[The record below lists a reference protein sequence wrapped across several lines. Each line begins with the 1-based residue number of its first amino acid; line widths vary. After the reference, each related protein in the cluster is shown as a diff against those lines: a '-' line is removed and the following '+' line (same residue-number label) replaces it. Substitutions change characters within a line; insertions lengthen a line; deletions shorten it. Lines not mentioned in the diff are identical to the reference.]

1 MANNLDLE
9 LDAVLNHS
17 TDNIVITDGRG
28 HVLRASPSC
37 AEIYGV
43 THNALIG
50 RNVEQ
55 LELEGVFKPSI
66 TKLVMQ
72 TGKQQQVMQATVTGR
87 TVMATAFPVRDEKKE
102 IVRVISVSHDLTEIQ
117 EMKKEYESLQAQSER
132 YQNELDVLRTREQT
146 FHSIVHESKAIS
158 RIKTLISR
166 TAPSDASVIFY
177 GESGVGKSMFAREL
191 HKESKRLDGPFIEI
205 NCSAIPDTLFEA
217 ELFGYEKG
225 AFTGADRQ
233 GRIGLVELSDEGTLF
248 LDEIG
253 DIPLQ
258 MQGKLLQVLQ
268 EKKVTPIGGR
278 VEKHVDFRL
287 VAATN
292 RNLEQLVEK
301 GLFREDLYYRINVI
315 PITVPSLR
323 ERSEDVP
330 GLIFKKVEEINE
342 RYDLKRKLHPQVLE
356 RLYHYH
362 WPGNVRELENFLSR
376 LLLTSSEEL
385 VTVEDLKGIFES
397 KERRSLPAT
406 EGKPLLSEGFQLKEE
421 LKKVEQHWLQLAF
434 DECNTTYEMSKL
446 LGLSQPSVVRKLKEY
461 KIDSKTNRDPK
472 INQN

>member
-1 MANNLDLE
+1 M
-9 LDAVLNHS
+9 
-17 TDNIVITDGRG
+17 
-28 HVLRASPSC
+28 
-37 AEIYGV
+37 
-43 THNALIG
+43 
-50 RNVEQ
+50 
-55 LELEGVFKPSI
+55 
-66 TKLVMQ
+66 
-72 TGKQQQVMQATVTGR
+72 
-87 TVMATAFPVRDEKKE
+87 
-102 IVRVISVSHDLTEIQ
+102 
-117 EMKKEYESLQAQSER
+117 QSER

-397 KERRSLPAT
+397 KERRSLPAS
-406 EGKPLLSEGFQLKEE
+406 EAEPLLSEGFQLKEE

>member
-225 AFTGADRQ
+225 HLPA
-233 GRIGLVELSDEGTLF
+233 RIVKAGLALLSYQTREHFF
-248 LDEIG
+248 L
-253 DIPLQ
+253 
-258 MQGKLLQVLQ
+258 MKLGIFLSKCK
-268 EKKVTPIGGR
+268 ESYCKCCKKR
-278 VEKHVDFRL
+278 KSL
-287 VAATN
+287 
-292 RNLEQLVEK
+292 QLVDE
-301 GLFREDLYYRINVI
+301 
-315 PITVPSLR
+315 
-323 ERSEDVP
+323 
-330 GLIFKKVEEINE
+330 
-342 RYDLKRKLHPQVLE
+342 
-356 RLYHYH
+356 
-362 WPGNVRELENFLSR
+362 SR
-376 LLLTSSEEL
+376 NMWISAL
-385 VTVEDLKGIFES
+385 
-397 KERRSLPAT
+397 
-406 EGKPLLSEGFQLKEE
+406 
-421 LKKVEQHWLQLAF
+421 
-434 DECNTTYEMSKL
+434 
-446 LGLSQPSVVRKLKEY
+446 
-461 KIDSKTNRDPK
+461 
-472 INQN
+472 